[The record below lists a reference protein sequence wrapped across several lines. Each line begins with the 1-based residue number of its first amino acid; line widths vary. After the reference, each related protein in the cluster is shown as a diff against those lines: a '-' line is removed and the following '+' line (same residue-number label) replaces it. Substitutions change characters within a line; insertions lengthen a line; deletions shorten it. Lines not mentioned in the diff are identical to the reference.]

1 MTGGYLAFAAHRG
14 ASMLKLAR
22 KFKDLGL
29 KGRQAQQYDT
39 FSREY
44 RMGDFQEYAS
54 LAASYLGQGASVL
67 EVAAGPGYFCIE
79 LAKLGDFKI
88 TGLDI
93 SDDLVGIARTNASQA
108 GVAVDFVQGNASAMQ
123 FPDAAFD
130 LVFCSW
136 AVKNF
141 MEPVKVLNE
150 MYRVLNPGRTALIVD
165 LNHEATGEDWRGYAA
180 DRGLKGMTAFSMR
193 LAFMIQRSGAY
204 SASQFERLLEG
215 TPFRRREIQSRGINL
230 CISLTK

>member
-1 MTGGYLAFAAHRG
+1 
-14 ASMLKLAR
+14 MLKLVR

-29 KGRQAQQYDT
+29 EGKQARQYDA

-44 RMGDFQEYAS
+44 RMGDFQEYAA
-54 LAASYLGQGASVL
+54 LAASYLGQGGSVL
-67 EVAAGPGYFCIE
+67 EIAAGPGYFCIE
-79 LAKLGDFKI
+79 LARLSDCKI

-93 SDDLVGIARTNASQA
+93 SDDLVEIARANASEA
-108 GVAVDFVQGNASAMQ
+108 GVKVDFIQRNASATQ

-141 MEPVKVLNE
+141 MEPVSVLGE
-150 MYRVLNPGRTALIVD
+150 MYRVLRPGGTALIVD
-165 LNHEATGEDWRGYAA
+165 LNRDATTQDWRGYAA
-180 DRGLKGMTAFSMR
+180 ERGLRGMASLSMR
-193 LAFMIQRSGAY
+193 IAFMIQRSGAY

-215 TPFRRREIQSRGINL
+215 TRFQRREIRSRGINL
-230 CISLTK
+230 CISLVK

>member
-1 MTGGYLAFAAHRG
+1 
-14 ASMLKLAR
+14 MLKLAR

-29 KGRQAQQYDT
+29 EGKQAQRYDA

-44 RMGDFQEYAS
+44 RMRDFQEHAA
-54 LAASYLGQGASVL
+54 LAASYLGQDASVL

-93 SDDLVGIARTNASQA
+93 SDDLVEIARANASKA
-108 GVAVDFVQGNASAMQ
+108 GVKVDFIQGNASAIQ
-123 FPDAAFD
+123 APDAAFD

-141 MEPVKVLNE
+141 MEPVKVLDE
-150 MYRVLNPGRTALIVD
+150 MYRVLKPGGTALIVD
-165 LNHEATGEDWRGYAA
+165 LNHDATGQDWRGYAA
-180 DRGLKGMTAFSMR
+180 YRGLKGMTALSMR
-193 LAFMIQRSGAY
+193 LAFVIQRSGAY
-204 SASQFERLLEG
+204 SASEFERLLEG
-215 TPFRRREIQSRGINL
+215 TPFQRREIRRRGINL
-230 CISLTK
+230 CIGLTK